1 VEAGNRLKQE
11 LQKAVKEESRL
22 LSAFRKYLPFE
33 RGYVLQK
40 SVELLSKLSDSIT
53 ESDLRTFYPEIDNLL
68 SIQKVC
74 LLRYVAFLVSI
85 LRYEKEL
92 KEAEYWEGDYR
103 LAQLRDERL
112 RNIALALKK
121 ESKRG
126 RRPKKRSKLEAL
138 RGELLALR
146 KEGLGGD
153 ILVKY
158 LWKAHRLKVSKQYLL
173 RVLKEWEE
181 QEKVEQAEQRT

>member
-1 VEAGNRLKQE
+1 MEAGRLKQE

-22 LSAFRKYLPFE
+22 LSAFRKYLPHEKGF
-33 RGYVLQK
+33 VLQR
-40 SVELLSKLSDSIT
+40 SAELLSELQNVT
-53 ESDLRTFYPEIDNLL
+53 EETLRCFYPKIEELL
-68 SIQKVC
+68 PVQRVS
-74 LLRYVAFLVSI
+74 LLRYVAFLLSI
-85 LRYEKEL
+85 WRYEKEL
-92 KEAEYWEGDYR
+92 KEAEYWEGEYR

-181 QEKVEQAEQRT
+181 QEKVEQAG